1 MNVVIQGGKYVS
13 GGNQSLSYCRVCTVV
28 QVYTVEKVK
37 SGLTKEGT
45 LVCTVEGSCKLY
57 MVPGTFPL
65 NSGID
70 TCVKNRCVCT
80 LY

>member
-37 SGLTKEGT
+37 SGLTKEGN
-45 LVCTVEGSCKLY
+45 LVCTVEGSCILY
-57 MVPGTFPL
+57 IWYQVPSRLIQG
-65 NSGID
+65 
-70 TCVKNRCVCT
+70 
-80 LY
+80 